1 MNELQD
7 KVIFDIINEINK
19 DGKFKKDVLKES
31 DKVDD
36 IALIIKTLKD
46 KGLITGYPHID
57 KIHRIYYMYEE
68 LVINRPRLDKI
79 NPKQTCYN
87 YFNEV
92 SNNYNGTALT
102 TNREISY
109 NQFKE
114 EIEKDAVIND
124 ELGIK
129 SDDIVTFLLP
139 SMPETYS
146 NFYALSKINS
156 GRNIVD
162 LRTSI
167 EGIKKYINE
176 TESQYL
182 FCMETM
188 SPKFLRE
195 ILNTT
200 SIKKIRLFTPP
211 LYTLGN
217 SIKQGIGKGLIL
229 MQEIGF
235 KKIGESVIL
244 PSDAEKL
251 SGSKKIIPGT
261 EYDSSKA
268 TLYMHTS
275 GTSGFPK
282 TVTSNDEC
290 INIVA
295 NQYRDSLMDL
305 KAGYRSLGI
314 MPPWIFYGIMGF
326 HMPFALNMNVYPIAD
341 PVKTKFDDIIVNIK
355 PNTIAGVPNHWVSLM
370 TSKKVPEDFSLDFL
384 KTPAC
389 GGDGI
394 SKTNN
399 DKINTYFHEHGSK
412 LNLGPGYALSENTSV
427 ATANQGVYNK
437 SGTVGFNFIDMNCA
451 IVDSNTL
458 KPLKYGEE
466 GIVCIN
472 GDLMLGYLNNPEET
486 KKAFIDIDGGK
497 YVYTGDIGYMD
508 EEGYLT
514 IVGREKNL
522 IVRNDGFKIS
532 PLEIENVVL
541 KHDSVK
547 ECVAFGI
554 KDENYVQGQLPAV
567 RIEFKNPDM
576 SEKEI
581 DNIIKEV
588 KKICERNLSSYYLP
602 VAYFCGKIPFTKMAK
617 IDRKKI
623 LQEYEEEVSTKQ
635 LTKRKHY
642 IYK

>member
-1 MNELQD
+1 MQELQEKNIIEVINELD
-7 KVIFDIINEINK
+7 KS
-19 DGKFKKDVLKES
+19 GKFKKNTNDES
-31 DKVDD
+31 DKLYD
-36 IALIIKTLKD
+36 IALIIKTLNE

-57 KIHRIYYMYEE
+57 KIHRIYYLYEE
-68 LVINRPRLDKI
+68 LVIKTPRLAEIDPI
-79 NPKQTCYN
+79 QSCYD
-87 YFNEV
+87 YFHEV
-92 SNNYNGTALT
+92 TKGYNGTALT
-102 TNREISY
+102 IDHEISY
-109 NQFKE
+109 NEFKKN
-114 EIEKDAVIND
+114 IEKDAVIND
-124 ELGIK
+124 QLGIK
-129 SDDIVTFLLP
+129 SDDRVTFLLP
-139 SMPETYS
+139 SMPDTYS

-176 TESQYL
+176 TESKYL

-188 SPKFLRE
+188 SPRFIRD
-195 ILNTT
+195 ILNKT
-200 SIKKIRLFTPP
+200 SVKKIRLFTPP
-211 LYTLGN
+211 LYTLNNPIIKGMGN
-217 SIKQGIGKGLIL
+217 GLIL
-229 MQEIGF
+229 MHELGYRKF
-235 KKIGESVIL
+235 GESIFL
-244 PSDAEKL
+244 PEECDKFSNTNKTIAKTD
-251 SGSKKIIPGT
+251 
-261 EYDSSKA
+261 YDSNKA
-268 TLYMHTS
+268 TLFMHTS

-282 TVTSNDEC
+282 TVMSNDEC

-295 NQYRDSLMDL
+295 NQYRKSLMDL
-305 KAGYRSLGI
+305 KPGYRSLGI

-341 PVKTKFDDIIVNIK
+341 PVKTKFDDIILNIK
-355 PNTIAGVPNHWVSLM
+355 PNTIAGVPNHWISLM
-370 TSKKVPEDFSLDFL
+370 NSKKVPEDFSLEFL

-399 DKINTYFHEHGSK
+399 DKLNIYLSNHGSK
-412 LNLGPGYALSENTSV
+412 MNLGPGYALSENTSV

-451 IVDSNTL
+451 IVDPNTL
-458 KPLKYGEE
+458 EPLKYNEK

-486 KKAFIDIDGGK
+486 KNAFIEINGEK

-522 IVRNDGFKIS
+522 IVRNDGFKVS

-554 KDENYVQGQLPAV
+554 KDEKFIQGQLPAV

-576 SEKEI
+576 SIREKEI
-581 DNIIKEV
+581 AIKEI
-588 KKICERNLSSYYLP
+588 KKICEKNLSSYYLP
-602 VAYFCGKIPFTKMAK
+602 AAYYCDKIPFTQMAK
-617 IDRKKI
+617 IDRNKI
-623 LQEYEEEVSTKQ
+623 VKEYEEEIGSKK
-635 LTKRKHY
+635 LFKKSHK